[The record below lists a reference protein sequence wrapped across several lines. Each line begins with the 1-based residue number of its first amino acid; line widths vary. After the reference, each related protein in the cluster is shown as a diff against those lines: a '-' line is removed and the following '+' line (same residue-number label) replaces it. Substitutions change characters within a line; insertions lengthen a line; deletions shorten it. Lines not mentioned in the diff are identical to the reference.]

1 MHKRWIAL
9 LPIAALAGSAVPAVA
24 QTTKDAKTK
33 AESKAKAEKDAAGK
47 AAKQAEDAKLKVKQE
62 TLRQQNQPNAGKT
75 LETGTCAPGAG
86 DKAITK
92 GKDKQLTKGKG
103 SKEQAKAKQVQGK

>member
-1 MHKRWIAL
+1 MIFSPQGAETMHKRWIAL
-9 LPIAALAGSAVPAVA
+9 LPIAGLAGAAVPAVA

-33 AESKAKAEKDAAGK
+33 AEKDAAAK

-75 LETGTCAPGAG
+75 LETGTCAPG

-92 GKDKQLTKGKG
+92 GKSQLTKGKAAP
-103 SKEQAKAKQVQGK
+103 AKDKQVQGK